1 MSSLTQILR
10 FTLPPNPLPS
20 RGGGVALGL
29 AFLTACSPVRADA
42 PIEEQWRSIV
52 VSARPAQLGEER
64 IGVLHFRGGLELSSD
79 DAAFGGWSG
88 MEVLED
94 GRLIAVSDAGAW
106 LSARLVF
113 DDEGALT
120 GLSETR
126 VASLRD
132 EHGAPFESK
141 DAADAEDLAQLP
153 DGRFAVSF
161 EQTQSIRIYDLNRDG
176 PFGAASAGPVLEGVQ
191 RLASNAGLEAM
202 TALAGG
208 DLLVGAEDQGI
219 LWRAPLR
226 GAEPAP
232 QLAARYPLEFGFSL
246 VSLDRLPDNDDVVAL
261 ERFYAPVIGVRT
273 RITRIGVDS
282 LESDELRVTEWAR
295 FAPPLLLDNFEA
307 IAAARAPGGGLRL
320 YILSD
325 DNFSGSQRT
334 LLYAFDA
341 ALD

>member
-1 MSSLTQILR
+1 MIARWIL
-10 FTLPPNPLPS
+10 
-20 RGGGVALGL
+20 GAAVL
-29 AFLTACSPVRADA
+29 AIAACSPVRADA
-42 PIEEQWRSIV
+42 PIADQWRSIA
-52 VSARPAQLGEER
+52 VSARPAELGEER

-79 DAAFGGWSG
+79 EVMFGGWSG

-94 GRLIAVSDAGAW
+94 GRLIAVSDAGSW

-113 DDEGALT
+113 NDDGVLV

-126 VASLRD
+126 MASLRD
-132 EHGAPFESK
+132 ESGAPFESK
-141 DAADAEDLAQLP
+141 EAADAEDLAQLP

-176 PFGAASAGPVLEGVQ
+176 PFGAASPGPVLDGAQ
-191 RLASNAGLEAM
+191 SLASNAGLEAM
-202 TALAGG
+202 TALAHGG
-208 DLLVGAEDQGI
+208 LLVGAEDQGA
-219 LWRAPLR
+219 LWRAPLLSD
-226 GAEPAP
+226 GSAPA
-232 QLAARYPLEFGFSL
+232 LTARYPLELGYSL

-273 RITRIGVDS
+273 RITRIAVDS
-282 LESDELRVTEWAR
+282 LDSDELRVTEWAR
-295 FAPPLLLDNFEA
+295 FAPPLELDNFEA

-325 DNFSGSQRT
+325 DNFDGRQRT

>member
-1 MSSLTQILR
+1 VIQRL
-10 FTLPPNPLPS
+10 
-20 RGGGVALGL
+20 VL
-29 AFLTACSPVRADA
+29 AGAAFVLAACSPVRADA
-42 PIEEQWRSIV
+42 PIQEQWRSIAV
-52 VSARPAQLGEER
+52 EAQPAELGEER

-94 GRLIAVSDAGAW
+94 GRLIAVSDAGSW

-113 DDEGALT
+113 DDEGVLT

-126 VASLRD
+126 IAALRD
-132 EHGAPFESK
+132 EHGVPFERK
-141 DAADAEDLAQLP
+141 EAADAEDLAQMP

-176 PFGAASAGPVLEGVQ
+176 PFGSASAGPVLAGTE
-191 RLASNAGLEAM
+191 RLPSNAGLEAL
-202 TALAGG
+202 TALADGA
-208 DLLVGAEDQGI
+208 LLVGAEDQGM

-226 GAEPAP
+226 ADAPAP
-232 QLAARYPLEFGFSL
+232 ALRARYPLEFGFSL
-246 VSLDRLPDNDDVVAL
+246 VSMDRLPDNDDVVAL

-273 RITRIGVDS
+273 RIARIGVDS
-282 LESDELRVTEWAR
+282 LGSDTLRVTEWAR
-295 FAPPLLLDNFEA
+295 LAPPLELDNFEA
-307 IAAARAPGGGLRL
+307 IAAARAPGGGLRI

-325 DNFSGSQRT
+325 NNFSDSQRT

>member
-1 MSSLTQILR
+1 MIRSLCAI
-10 FTLPPNPLPS
+10 
-20 RGGGVALGL
+20 ALAAL
-29 AFLTACSPVRADA
+29 AACSPVRADA
-42 PIEEQWRSIV
+42 PIEEQWRSIA
-52 VSARPAQLGEER
+52 VSARAAELGEER
-64 IGVLHFRGGLELSSD
+64 VGVLQFRGGLELSSD

-106 LSARLVF
+106 LSARLVL
-113 DDEGALT
+113 DDAGALV
-120 GLSETR
+120 GLDQTR
-126 VASLRD
+126 IASMRD

-141 DAADAEDLAQLP
+141 DAADAEDLAQLR

-161 EQTQSIRIYDLNRDG
+161 EQSQTIRIYDLNRDG
-176 PFGAASAGPVLEGVQ
+176 PFGAAQTGPVLAGAE
-191 RLASNAGLEAM
+191 RLPANAGLEALAVLSEG
-202 TALAGG
+202 ALLA
-208 DLLVGAEDQGI
+208 GAEDEGA

-226 GAEPAP
+226 GTEPAP
-232 QLAARYPLEFGFSL
+232 ALAERYPLQFGYSL
-246 VSLDRLPDNDDVVAL
+246 VSFDRLPDNDDIVAL

-273 RITRIGVDS
+273 RITRIAADS
-282 LESDELRVTEWAR
+282 LTGDDLRVTEWAR
-295 FAPPLLLDNFEA
+295 FAPPMLLDNFEA

-325 DNFSGSQRT
+325 DNFSAQQRT